1 MTATGGSSEDGNSVM
16 FPQVAPPERLV
27 VRSRPQPSA
36 RGLSNSQYH
45 RLNNRLAVA
54 LVAVVGLATIPL
66 ASNRPALWMIWSVV
80 VSAIGLLYGAR
91 LLLMG
96 APARVP
102 LQRFALECALIC
114 VLWLYLAV
122 QLLPFAGFFPAPV
135 TLADGSQIVSPSIS
149 LAPGDTALMLVTMG
163 TFALLFF
170 LFSQVAANRRRA
182 RIALRALFLIIA
194 ASAIFALIS
203 LTQLGD
209 TLLGFEKRYYLG
221 FATGTFVNRNS
232 FATFLASGLAI
243 GIPVLLDSVSTALA
257 EKSSRQWVFVGVV
270 AAGIVF
276 IVAALL
282 ASGSRMGVFAGGAG
296 ALVTFGIGLFTIRN
310 LGRSRL
316 VFVLL
321 AIVAAGAL
329 LIFYG
334 SGVMERLIF
343 THDEDGRG
351 ELYAQVWQAILQR
364 PWLGYGGGSFPST
377 FPVFQHAPLAGEV
390 VWDHAHSTYLAL
402 WFEMGL
408 VFGSI
413 PLLII
418 ASLTVRS
425 VLGFKDRSNNLLA
438 LSAVGVVVVF
448 GLHSIVDFSAEIMAN
463 AFLLI
468 AVLALGAGARA
479 PSEQEQKA

>member
-1 MTATGGSSEDGNSVM
+1 
-16 FPQVAPPERLV
+16 
-27 VRSRPQPSA
+27 
-36 RGLSNSQYH
+36 
-45 RLNNRLAVA
+45 
-54 LVAVVGLATIPL
+54 
-66 ASNRPALWMIWSVV
+66 
-80 VSAIGLLYGAR
+80 
-91 LLLMG
+91 
-96 APARVP
+96 
-102 LQRFALECALIC
+102 
-114 VLWLYLAV
+114 
-122 QLLPFAGFFPAPV
+122 LLPIGGFFPAPV
-135 TLADGSQIVSPSIS
+135 TLADGSQIVARTIS
-149 LAPGDTALMLVTMG
+149 MAPGDTALMLVTMG

-194 ASAIFALIS
+194 ASAIFGLIS

-243 GIPVLLDSVSTALA
+243 GVPVLLDSVAA
-257 EKSSRQWVFVGVV
+257 AIAAKSSRQWVFVAVI

-282 ASGSRMGVFAGGAG
+282 ASGSRMGAFAGGAG
-296 ALVTFGIGLFTIRN
+296 ALVTFGIGLFAVRD

-316 VFVLL
+316 VFVLVGV
-321 AIVAAGAL
+321 VAAAAL
-329 LIFYG
+329 IVLYG

-364 PWLGYGGGSFPST
+364 PLLGYGGGSFPST
-377 FPVFQHAPLAGEV
+377 FQIFQHAPLAGEV

-402 WFEMGL
+402 WFELGF

-413 PLLII
+413 PLVII
-418 ASLTVRS
+418 GSLAVRS
-425 VLGFKDRSNNLLA
+425 ALGFKDRSNSLLA
-438 LSAVGVVVVF
+438 LAAIGVVVVF
-448 GLHSIVDFSAEIMAN
+448 GIHSIVDFSAEIMAN

-479 PSEQEQKA
+479 PHEPEQKA